1 MTISNLSRNVARLL
15 FFAAFLNACSSAPR
29 SEISASANINEEV
42 QSLDSQIADGV
53 KNHYDILAKS
63 DFQKSIDR
71 LKKAKKQMEN
81 DYDRED
87 ILETLSEASGYYDRA
102 AQTAEE
108 QGQHVP
114 DILKTREAAILAGAR
129 KSTEEKK
136 VLNNIDEDFRNEVED
151 DDIIDTDDFNSLLS
165 RYLELEK
172 ASVKTTEIG
181 EVRSKIQAVT
191 KKAKD
196 QAPRTLDK
204 ARKDLASANNAI
216 SANVRNPNAYAMAV
230 SRAKESAKFLTDVVA
245 ASEQNGE
252 VIPETVAID
261 LVLKGRKNV
270 TQQAQLSNQ
279 QSSIEQRRKV
289 QNISQNFSKDEA
301 EVYSQGS
308 NVLIRLKGMK
318 FSSGR
323 AELPGDSVTLLE
335 KVRSAA
341 ETLNAQEIVVEG
353 HTDAVG
359 SATVNKA
366 LSQKRAEAVAKY
378 LTANGVDQE
387 SVRAV
392 GRSFEKP
399 LTTNKTK
406 TGRAMNRRVDVIITP
421 TGSENN
427 EFSTIE

>member
-216 SANVRNPNAYAMAV
+216 SANVRNPNA
-230 SRAKESAKFLTDVVA
+230 
-245 ASEQNGE
+245 
-252 VIPETVAID
+252 
-261 LVLKGRKNV
+261 
-270 TQQAQLSNQ
+270 
-279 QSSIEQRRKV
+279 
-289 QNISQNFSKDEA
+289 
-301 EVYSQGS
+301 
-308 NVLIRLKGMK
+308 
-318 FSSGR
+318 
-323 AELPGDSVTLLE
+323 
-335 KVRSAA
+335 
-341 ETLNAQEIVVEG
+341 
-353 HTDAVG
+353 
-359 SATVNKA
+359 
-366 LSQKRAEAVAKY
+366 
-378 LTANGVDQE
+378 
-387 SVRAV
+387 
-392 GRSFEKP
+392 
-399 LTTNKTK
+399 
-406 TGRAMNRRVDVIITP
+406 
-421 TGSENN
+421 
-427 EFSTIE
+427 